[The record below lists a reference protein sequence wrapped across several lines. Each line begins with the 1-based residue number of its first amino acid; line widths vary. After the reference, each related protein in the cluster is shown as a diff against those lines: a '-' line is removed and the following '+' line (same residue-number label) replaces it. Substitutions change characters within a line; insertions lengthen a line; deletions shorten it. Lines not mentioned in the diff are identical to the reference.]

1 MGNNP
6 LIGAWRL
13 VTFEFRKTDG
23 EVIYPFGAEAQ
34 GTIIYTE
41 SGRYSGQLMR
51 KDRPRFTIPD
61 QMKGTVEEIQAAYK
75 GSISYFGAYAVD
87 AENKVINHVVEGSLF
102 PNMEGSNQ
110 KRFFELS
117 NGKLILQTQPF
128 RVNGE
133 KVVGILQWEKIE

>member
-87 AENKVINHVVEGSLF
+87 VENKVINHVVEGSLF